1 MEDEKHKPPH
11 EFQLIVNKKEHAWPK
26 EEITGAEIKKLASSP
41 EDWVVN
47 EIVGG
52 AGEDPEIGN
61 QQPVD
66 LKLDTPP
73 KGIKRFITRKPK
85 TAPGSR

>member
-1 MEDEKHKPPH
+1 LEAEKHKPPH
-11 EFQLIVNKKEHAWPK
+11 EYELIVNKKEYKWPN
-26 EEITGAEIKKLASSP
+26 EEITGAEIKKLAGSP
-41 EDWVVN
+41 EEWVVN

-52 AGEDPEIGN
+52 SGEDPEIGN
-61 QQPVD
+61 QQPVN
-66 LKLDTPP
+66 LNPEAPP

>member
-11 EFQLIVNKKEHAWPK
+11 EFQLIVNKKEHRWPK
-26 EEITGAEIKKLASSP
+26 EEITGAEIKKLAGSP